1 MLSFD
6 SIKSSLFC
14 AYPKLLVLTA
24 SLRES
29 FFSASARVSRVP
41 FQKHLH
47 TCIYVSFT
55 KFPQLL
61 KGSFR
66 DDIAFRL
73 KFIFIDAMHLSS
85 LPAGWQCHSILL

>member
-47 TCIYVSFT
+47 RMYLCQFYEGPS
-55 KFPQLL
+55 PAEGQLS
-61 KGSFR
+61 G
-66 DDIAFRL
+66 
-73 KFIFIDAMHLSS
+73 
-85 LPAGWQCHSILL
+85 